1 MSPLKNKF
9 VLIIGAG
16 QAGLAMA
23 FRLKEKNIPF
33 IVVSADNRIGDTWR
47 KRYASLTLFTPRE
60 LSALPGLKLK
70 GAADNYPT
78 RDEFADYLEQYASY
92 FDFPIRLG
100 IAVVELKKKIISGQ
114 FLAVLSDG
122 TEIVASHV
130 IVATGG
136 FQDPKIPTQAHHFS
150 KTIKQF
156 TPDTVGDMHTVPEG
170 TVLVVGD
177 GASGRDIALDLA
189 STHSVLL
196 ATGKPRNLL
205 PEYILGRSV
214 WWWLNRLG
222 LLKASSLSMIGKML
236 RSKDPIPNRNRDL
249 PYLAKKGVKIM
260 PRLVSVN
267 NDIAKFENSALEK
280 VTSIVWAIGYK
291 DNMAWINIPNAFG
304 AKGEV
309 LHSKGISPIEGLYFI
324 GRPWQRNRASALIM
338 GAGEDA
344 IFIRQHLN
352 TEN

>member
-33 IVVSADNRIGDTWR
+33 IMVSADSRIGDTWR
-47 KRYASLTLFTPRE
+47 KRYASLTLFTPRG

-70 GAADNYPT
+70 GAADDYPT

-100 IAVVELKKKIISGQ
+100 IAVVSLKKNIIGQ
-114 FLAVLSDG
+114 FIAVLSDG

-130 IVATGG
+130 IVAAGG
-136 FQDPKIPTQAHHFS
+136 FQIPKIPTLAPHVS
-150 KTIKQF
+150 KTVRQF
-156 TPDTVGDMHTVPEG
+156 TPDNVDDMHAVPEG

-177 GASGRDIALDLA
+177 GASGRDIALDLT
-189 STHSVLL
+189 STHTVLL
-196 ATGKPRNLL
+196 AVGKPRNLL

-214 WWWLNRLG
+214 WWWLHRLG
-222 LLKASSLSMIGKML
+222 LLKASSSSMIGKIL

-249 PYLAKKGVKIM
+249 PYLASKGVKIM
-260 PRLVSVN
+260 PRLVSAN
-267 NDIAKFENSALEK
+267 NDVAKFENNACEK
-280 VTSIVWAIGYK
+280 ITSIVWAVGYK
-291 DNMAWINIPNAFG
+291 DDMGWIHIPNAVG
-304 AKGEV
+304 PKGEV

-338 GAGEDA
+338 GADEDA

-352 TEN
+352 AEN